1 MNQQDI
7 DIDFLKNQ
15 FNNLQVM
22 NIFINNCHIVE
33 QVNIRRKHCDNW

>member
-7 DIDFLKNQ
+7 NIDFLKDQ

-22 NIFINNCHIVE
+22 NILINNCHIFE
-33 QVNIRRKHCDNW
+33 